1 MKEFRHR
8 RWKNKINRHEVFPY
22 KYLLPGSLKDIQDAV
37 REAELEGFRI
47 RAVGAGHSYSDVAMP
62 DGFLLDMRHLKKVK
76 ILANDKVETQGN
88 SLVEVEAGITVHQ
101 LNRVLDKKK
110 LALINMGAIDNQTIS
125 GAIATGTHGGGRN
138 LKSLSGMVR
147 SILLV
152 AAEGKVYRIEPSQGV
167 TLASNHHDDEVTLIQ
182 DDEVFYSAVV
192 SMGYTGIVHSYIIEV
207 RPRYWL
213 YENRDVMRWSVL
225 KQQLIDGSIF
235 DDYPIKIEGELVKRP
250 IRSLF
255 IVVNPYEI
263 DGDHSCMIARTFEV
277 DKPKHRT
284 LRDRTR
290 NLLSLILG
298 SIPITYYLTLLI
310 VNYLPRLVPASL
322 NQSIKAVRDQTYV
335 DKSYKVLFQGLEF
348 IASQGHGAE
357 FAYDRHKPAEYIQ
370 VMEAIFAEVKELV
383 KHVGVYPSSAPTI
396 RFVKASDAF
405 IAPEYQMDACYIG
418 NPALVKQRKSRLILN
433 AYQDL
438 NLKMGGKPHWGK
450 ITNRLDGHPEII
462 RTWYPRFDQW
472 QKVMLRFNPNGT
484 FLNGF
489 ADRLRL
495 AIPTETLQTA
505 QEDMATKS

>member
-8 RWKNKINRHEVFPY
+8 RWKNKINQHEVFPY
-22 KYLLPGSLKDIQDAV
+22 KFLLPEHLRDIQEAV
-37 REAELEGFRI
+37 REAEQEGFRI

-62 DGFLLDMRHLKKVK
+62 DGFLLDMRYLDKMD
-76 ILANDKVETQGN
+76 ILETDQAEVEGN
-88 SLVEVEAGITVHQ
+88 SLVEVEAGIPIHK
-101 LNRVLDKKK
+101 LNRMLDKKK

-125 GAIATGTHGGGRN
+125 GAIATGTHGAGRN
-138 LKSLSGMVR
+138 LKSLPAMVR

-152 AAEGKVYRIEPSQGV
+152 AAEGKTYRIEPSQGI
-167 TLASNHHDDEVTLIQ
+167 TLAARHHEEEITLIQ
-182 DDEVFYSAVV
+182 DNEVFYSTLV

-213 YENRDVMRWSVL
+213 YENRAVMQWSEL
-225 KQQLIDGSIF
+225 KQQLMDGSIF
-235 DDYPIKIEGELVKRP
+235 DDYPIKMEGRLVRKS

-255 IVVNPYEI
+255 IVINPYEI
-263 DGDHSCMIARTFEV
+263 EGNHSCMIARTFEV
-277 DKPKHRT
+277 DKPRQRK

-310 VNYLPRLVPASL
+310 VNYLPRLIPASL
-322 NQSIKAVRDQTYV
+322 NQSIRLVRDQTYV

-357 FAYDRHKPAEYIQ
+357 FAYDMHQPAEYIQ
-370 VMEAIFAEVKELV
+370 VIEAIFAKVKELV
-383 KHVGVYPSSAPTI
+383 THVDVYPSSAPTI
-396 RFVKASDAF
+396 RFVQASKAYIS
-405 IAPEYQMDACYIG
+405 PEYQMDVCYIG

-450 ITNRLDGHPEII
+450 IINRLDGHPELI
-462 RTWYPRFDQW
+462 RKWYPKFDNW
-472 QKVMLRFNPNGT
+472 QKVMLRFNPIGT

-495 AIPTETLQTA
+495 AMPKGELQSNESNRA
-505 QEDMATKS
+505 AES